1 MKYLQT
7 YNESIRDYLKPKSE
21 QDIIKSINNLHMGKR
36 KIRYIIEYDMINSI
50 DIEEFKKNFFYL
62 DTEEWV
68 EYLSLPR
75 VRNIFTNNEISSIK
89 NSLTDLYY
97 ELYDYHSRNY
107 WIEELKNTELFTD
120 DEIERF
126 KNYKQNESIKNVL
139 KPKSK
144 DKIDDIANKLSPTD
158 KILKGC
164 EYGVL
169 WLVKQGIEEGGD
181 PTISHNA
188 PIILAIDNEHID
200 IIKYLLTIPEV
211 DPSDRYNN
219 AIWYAAD
226 DNKNFEIVKLLL
238 LNNKVRTKLIE
249 TDDLDY
255 FTDIIKDHEWVINIF
270 NKVRNSSSRK

>member
-7 YNESIRDYLKPKSE
+7 Y
-21 QDIIKSINNLHMGKR
+21 
-36 KIRYIIEYDMINSI
+36 
-50 DIEEFKKNFFYL
+50 
-62 DTEEWV
+62 
-68 EYLSLPR
+68 
-75 VRNIFTNNEISSIK
+75 
-89 NSLTDLYY
+89 
-97 ELYDYHSRNY
+97 
-107 WIEELKNTELFTD
+107 
-120 DEIERF
+120 
-126 KNYKQNESIKNVL
+126 NESIKNVL

-144 DKIDDIANKLSPTD
+144 DDLENYSNNLDPNM

-169 WLVKQGIEEGGD
+169 WLVKQGIDEGGD
-181 PTISHNA
+181 PTINHNS

-211 DPSDRYNN
+211 DPSDQYNS
-219 AIWYAAD
+219 AIWNAS

-238 LNNKVRTKLIE
+238 LNKKVRTKLIE

-255 FTDIIKDHEWVINIF
+255 FTDIIKDNEWVINIF